1 MEITFRKAKKSDL
14 EAVGQ
19 IYENILASQENGG
32 SYVGWVR
39 GVYPTGQTAADAL
52 ERDDLFV
59 QEAAGRIVGAA
70 IINRVQVDVY
80 ADVAWQYP
88 AEDEQVMVL
97 HTLVIEPAESRQG
110 LGKAFVGFY
119 EGYAAENGCKYLRMD
134 TNARN
139 VSARRLYGKLG
150 YREAGVVPCV
160 FNGISGVDLV
170 MLEKRI

>member
-88 AEDEQVMVL
+88 AEDEQVRR
-97 HTLVIEPAESRQG
+97 RQ
-110 LGKAFVGFY
+110 LWHSS
-119 EGYAAENGCKYLRMD
+119 
-134 TNARN
+134 T
-139 VSARRLYGKLG
+139 
-150 YREAGVVPCV
+150 AGV
-160 FNGISGVDLV
+160 
-170 MLEKRI
+170 

>member
-1 MEITFRKAKKSDL
+1 MEITFRKAEKRDL

-19 IYENILASQENGG
+19 IYENIFAAQENGG

-97 HTLVIEPAESRQG
+97 HTLVIEPAESGQG
-110 LGKAFVGFY
+110 LGRAFVGFY
-119 EGYAAENGCKYLRMD
+119 EKYAAENGCAYLRMD

-139 VSARRLYGKLG
+139 VSARRLYAKLG

-160 FNGISGVDLV
+160 FNGISGVNLV

>member
-1 MEITFRKAKKSDL
+1 
-14 EAVGQ
+14 
-19 IYENILASQENGG
+19 
-32 SYVGWVR
+32 
-39 GVYPTGQTAADAL
+39 
-52 ERDDLFV
+52 
-59 QEAAGRIVGAA
+59 
-70 IINRVQVDVY
+70 
-80 ADVAWQYP
+80 
-88 AEDEQVMVL
+88 MVL

-110 LGKAFVGFY
+110 LGKAFVEFC
-119 EGYAAENGCKYLRMD
+119 EGYAAENGCAYLRMD